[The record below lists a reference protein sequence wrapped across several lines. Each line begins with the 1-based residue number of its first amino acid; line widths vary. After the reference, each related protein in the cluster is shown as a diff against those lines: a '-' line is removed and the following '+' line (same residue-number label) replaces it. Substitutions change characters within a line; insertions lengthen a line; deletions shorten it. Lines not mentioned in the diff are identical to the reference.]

1 MRDVGTRRTVRRR
14 EFLRRVIGGVAAVV
28 GVPAALRARPRNPGL
43 EGTLDELV
51 VWPRTLSSV
60 ERTELYNAGAGL
72 DFTLSINLCPTDLV
86 GSNFFSRNFRT
97 GAVNCGLPESA
108 TSTRTDE
115 ES

>member
-60 ERTELYNAGAGL
+60 ERTELYNAGAGVAL
-72 DFTLSINLCPTDLV
+72 RTLQKDLV

-97 GAVNCGLPESA
+97 YTVDCGLPESA